1 MPITL
6 NCACGKSLRVP
17 DSAAGKRAKCPA
29 CAAVLA
35 VPVPPE
41 PPPVFEVVEPEPEP
55 IPEMQSRGAYAP
67 KPKPVHPD
75 DEDDGSPYGLAQ
87 EEPEETTGSNGAPK
101 APKRGLPNFRKG
113 GSNYT

>member
-17 DSAAGKRAKCPA
+17 DSAAGKKAKCPA
-29 CAAVLA
+29 CAAVLD
-35 VPVPPE
+35 VPAPPE
-41 PPPVFEVVEPEPEP
+41 PEPVFEIQEPDP
-55 IPEMQSRGAYAP
+55 IPEMQPRGAPAP
-67 KPKPVHPD
+67 KPKPVHAD
-75 DEDDGSPYGLAQ
+75 DDDDQSPYGLAQ

-113 GSNYT
+113 NNNYT

>member
-17 DSAAGKRAKCPA
+17 DSAAGKKAKCPV
-29 CAAVLA
+29 CSAVLD

-41 PPPVFEVVEPEPEP
+41 PQPLFEIVEPEPEP
-55 IPEMQSRGAYAP
+55 IPEMQPRGFVP
-67 KPKPVHPD
+67 KPPSVHPD
-75 DEDDGSPYGLAQ
+75 DAEDGTPYGLAP
-87 EEPEETTGSNGAPK
+87 EEKEETTGSNGAPK

-113 GSNYT
+113 GNNYS